1 MTDRSFVDA
10 NAQQLERMRGVVER
24 LGDHGLSRP
33 VNDYWTAAGALGHIA
48 FWDGRALFLA
58 DKLRRGEP
66 FTPSDAEPEDV
77 DWINDAS
84 RPLIHAIPP
93 AACAQLALE
102 VAEQTDA
109 SIASLPHDA
118 VAALPPDAPLTPMR
132 AAHRG
137 RHLDEIEAA
146 VLDT

>member
-1 MTDRSFVDA
+1 MDRSLVEG
-10 NAQQLERMRGVVER
+10 NARELERMRGLIEQ
-24 LGDHGLSRP
+24 LDDAGLSRP
-33 VNDYWTAAGALGHIA
+33 VNDYWTVAGVLGHIA

-66 FTPSDAEPEDV
+66 YTPSDDEPEDV

-93 AACAQLALE
+93 TACARLALE
-102 VAEQTDA
+102 VAQQTDE
-109 SIASLPHDA
+109 SIATLSPDL
-118 VAALPPDAPLTPMR
+118 VATLTPGCPLTPLR

-137 RHLDEIEAA
+137 THLDEIEA
-146 VLDT
+146 TIR